1 MRGKTKFTKR
11 ERENAI
17 KVLMESRIVKN
28 WVKSQAKLL
37 GVDLNTPAGH
47 EFFEREARAQAERL
61 IK

>member
-1 MRGKTKFTKR
+1 MRGKAKFTKR

-28 WVKSQAKLL
+28 WVESQAKLL
-37 GVDLNTPAGH
+37 GIDLNTPVGR